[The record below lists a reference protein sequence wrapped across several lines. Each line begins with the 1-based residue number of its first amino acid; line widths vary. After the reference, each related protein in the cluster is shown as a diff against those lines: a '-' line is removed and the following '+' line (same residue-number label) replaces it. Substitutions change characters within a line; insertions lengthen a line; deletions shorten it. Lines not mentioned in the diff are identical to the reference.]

1 MQQWIIA
8 FGLGLLLM
16 TGIQDS
22 PSFGVLCAST
32 IGLSLLMRKWRWA
45 VWVCGLCA
53 GLLWG
58 IMHFTVWQDGRL
70 PEALQ
75 GEVVVL
81 SGTIIDVKSVD
92 DRRQKITFWV
102 DCLAPYGV
110 FKSFPKQSFL
120 PEHCHQQFRV
130 AQISWYAPFPEMAP
144 GQHWRIAAKLK
155 WGHGFSNPGG
165 FDYERWLMQ
174 HQIQAVGYVRK
185 EIDAQQL
192 DQPFSFGRSGNAFE
206 PISVSV
212 LNQRWRAQS
221 ALMRA
226 RLNGLRYQVKR
237 QIDQLMGQSEF
248 RGIIVA
254 LVVGDR
260 HGLSGSQRQ
269 ILRDTGTAHLMAI
282 SGLHIGLLAGLAYWI
297 TKGIV
302 SFFPALILWLPLQRW
317 ALLGACGAATAY
329 AALAGFSTPTLRAM
343 FMLYVFS
350 FYSFRDLPLPVSKS
364 LLVAALLVLWV
375 DPFDIFSSGFWL
387 SFVAVGVI
395 IWCAQGRVKNDF
407 NGRLS
412 SRFFRA
418 LRGWGGLQWGI
429 FIGLLPSSLFFIGQI
444 SILAPLINFI
454 VIPVFGWIIV
464 PLSLLATAFMGLSPG
479 FSKVIFLVLD
489 WVLQILWPLFQWT
502 ANQSDW
508 VYQQSLLS
516 PLALVVLMLTA
527 LLVLAAK
534 GLPLKSFGALLGLS
548 VMALVL
554 PGFGFSGDSPLRRD
568 SIPMGGVDFTLL
580 DVGQGLSAV
589 IRTRHHS
596 LVYDL
601 GPQYGTAL
609 DAGSAVVVPFLRS
622 AGVDSVDA
630 LILSHDDMD
639 HTGGFDSFEAHFEAA
654 EIYAPA
660 NVLARFSEHSSVML
674 GLPKNCANPEAWQ
687 WDDVNFMVYAVG
699 RTKKNHRDAD
709 VNIDSETELQESR
722 RRDRGYSVKW
732 NDNNQSCVL
741 KIWGDGFSVLIPG
754 DIEKKAE
761 IALVQ
766 DFPVQ
771 FSSLVEEVSLKA
783 DILVVPHH
791 GSRTSSSTSFLDVVQ
806 PKHGLV
812 SAGYLNRFGHPYPPV
827 VSRFQQ
833 RGVELFRTD
842 EGGALQYQLRPGL
855 PLAPPSQ
862 HRVLAKRLWLHP

>member
-16 TGIQDS
+16 TGIEDS
-22 PSFGVLCAST
+22 PSIGVLGAGVLGS
-32 IGLSLLMRKWRWA
+32 SLLMKKWRWA
-45 VWVCGLCA
+45 VWVCGLSA

-58 IMHFTVWQDGRL
+58 ILHFTAWQEGRL
-70 PEALQ
+70 PAALQ

-81 SGTIIDVKSVD
+81 SGTIVDVKSGD

-102 DCLAPYGV
+102 DCLAPYEA
-110 FKSFPKQSFL
+110 FKSFPEQSFR
-120 PEHCHQQFRV
+120 PEHCHQQFSV
-130 AQISWYAPFPEMAP
+130 AQVSWYAPFPEIIP

-174 HQIQAVGYVRK
+174 HHIQAVGYVRK

-192 DQPFSFGRSGNAFE
+192 DQPFSSGAFGSLSELF
-206 PISVSV
+206 SVSV
-212 LNQRWRAQS
+212 LSQRWRAQS

-226 RLNGLRYQVKR
+226 RLNGVRHQVKQ
-237 QIDQLMGQSEF
+237 QISQLMAQSEF
-248 RGIIVA
+248 QGIITA
-254 LVVGDR
+254 LVMGDR
-260 HGLSGSQRQ
+260 HGLSASQRQ
-269 ILRDTGTAHLMAI
+269 VLRDTGTAHLMAI

-297 TKGIV
+297 TQAIV
-302 SFFPALILWLPLQRW
+302 GFFPALIAWMPLQRW
-317 ALLGACGAATAY
+317 ALLGACGAATIY

-350 FYSFRDLPLPVSKS
+350 FYSFRNRPLQVFRS

-375 DPFDIFSSGFWL
+375 DPFDIFSGGFWL

-395 IWCAQGRVKNDF
+395 IWCAQGRIKNHSD
-407 NGRLS
+407 GRLW
-412 SRFFRA
+412 SRFVHT
-418 LRGWGGLQWGI
+418 LGHWGRLQWGI

-464 PLSLLATAFMGLSPG
+464 PLSLLATAIMGVSPG
-479 FSKVIFLVLD
+479 FAKWIFLILD
-489 WVLQILWPLFQWT
+489 WVLHILWPLFQWT

-516 PLALVVLMLTA
+516 PWVLLTLMLTA
-527 LLVLAAK
+527 LLALAAK
-534 GLPLKSFGALLGLS
+534 GLPLKSYGALLGLS
-548 VMALVL
+548 MMAFVL
-554 PGFGFSGDSPLRRD
+554 PGFGYSGDSPLRRGN
-568 SIPMGGVDFTLL
+568 IPMGGVDFTLL

-601 GPQYGTAL
+601 GPRYGTAL
-609 DAGSAVVVPFLRS
+609 DAGSAVVVPFLNS
-622 AGVDSVDA
+622 VGVDFVDR

-639 HTGGFDSFEAHFEAA
+639 HTGGFESFEAQFRVAR
-654 EIYAPA
+654 IYAPA
-660 NVLARFSEHSSVML
+660 NVLARFSKHPSVTL
-674 GLPKNCANPEAWQ
+674 GSPKNCAHPEAWQ

-699 RTKKNHRDAD
+699 RTKKTHSDAGTD
-709 VNIDSETELQESR
+709 
-722 RRDRGYSVKW
+722 YSGADVKW
-732 NDNNQSCVL
+732 NDNNQSCLL

-761 IALVQ
+761 KVLVQ
-766 DFPVQ
+766 NFPVQ
-771 FSSLVEEVSLKA
+771 FDSLVEEVSLKA
-783 DILVVPHH
+783 DILVLPHH
-791 GSRTSSSTSFLDVVQ
+791 GSRTSSSASFLAAVQ
-806 PKHGLV
+806 PQHGLV
-812 SAGYLNRFGHPYPPV
+812 SAGYLNRFGHPYQPV
-827 VSRFQQ
+827 VNRLQQ
-833 RGVELFRTD
+833 RGVDLFRTD
-842 EGGALQYQLRPGL
+842 KGGALQYQLRPGL
-855 PLAPPSQ
+855 ALVPPSQ
-862 HRVLAKRLWLHP
+862 HRVLAKRLWFHP